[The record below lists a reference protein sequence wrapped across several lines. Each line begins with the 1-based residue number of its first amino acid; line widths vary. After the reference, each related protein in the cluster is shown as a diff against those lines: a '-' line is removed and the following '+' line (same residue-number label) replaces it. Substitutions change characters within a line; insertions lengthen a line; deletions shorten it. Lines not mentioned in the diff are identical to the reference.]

1 MSEGGHSSDGTD
13 RPDAEDDPFACGGCG
28 CYLGELKRI
37 RGEGFCDACLAD
49 MGFAV
54 EGYR

>member
-1 MSEGGHSSDGTD
+1 MSANGTERLD
-13 RPDAEDDPFACGGCG
+13 PEADPFACNGCG

-37 RGEGFCDACLAD
+37 KGEDFCDACLAD

>member
-1 MSEGGHSSDGTD
+1 MSDNSSDDTD